1 MHTYMYIYVY
11 DICMCM
17 YVSTLD
23 GWMDGYTCL
32 YEDKLMMSF
41 PVSAEAGT
49 PYNGSVMA
57 VNDVGTGDRDPQVF
71 FVGEARELTNINYM
85 YMYVS

>member
-1 MHTYMYIYVY
+1 
-11 DICMCM
+11 
-17 YVSTLD
+17 
-23 GWMDGYTCL
+23 
-32 YEDKLMMSF
+32 MMSF
-41 PVSAEAGT
+41 LVSTEAGT